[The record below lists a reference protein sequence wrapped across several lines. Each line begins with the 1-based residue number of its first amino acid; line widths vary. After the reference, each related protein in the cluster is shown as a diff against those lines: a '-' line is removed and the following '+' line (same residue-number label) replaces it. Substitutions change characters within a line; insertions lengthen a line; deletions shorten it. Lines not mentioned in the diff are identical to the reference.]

1 MSKLIYAKSKAGF
14 ELAYTDRGTTSPIYR
29 SIVFTEDGYL
39 WTHGQY
45 FRILVDGT
53 NLFTSTTTDG
63 IATLKD
69 SNSTT
74 VASIDVGVTGLSGDS
89 VIKVG
94 NLTNGVIALSHELRS
109 AGADSDAVNTV
120 GSTYSAI
127 KIPSLTVNKY
137 GHVTSL
143 TSVSTPVDRVA
154 ASVAT
159 GTFYLLGHT
168 ASTAG
173 TATASKISSIYG
185 DSAGNLSASKFL
197 GKLNNS
203 LTITYNGTALEYDN
217 TQALSLTMYGPTTSG
232 TSGQLAYSTG
242 SGVGWKDP
250 STTITSSSTHNQ
262 IPTAAAVWDVIGAG
276 LSAADAMVYK
286 GTIGV
291 GGTITAL
298 PTSGLY
304 SAGWTYRVITAGTYA
319 GQKAEIGDMI
329 IAVVDRADGVSGTN
343 SDWTIVQANIDGAVI
358 GPASSVDGRIAV
370 FDGISGKVIKDS
382 GISPTTA
389 GINFMQIGNPTTT
402 NSFIRVTSAGVP
414 SYRTPSNVKS
424 DIGLGNVE
432 NTKLSTWAG
441 SSNLTTLGTI
451 TTGTWTATDIGLAHG
466 GTGASLTAV
475 AGGVVY
481 STASGMAISSAG
493 STNQVLLSGGTGS
506 PTWANQASLSVGSAA
521 SAGTATNLAG
531 GAQGSIPYQTA
542 AGSTTFLS
550 APTTNGF
557 VLKYNTTNKAPYWA
571 ADIDTH
577 YTTMLYVGAS
587 SAKSNAAATNPY
599 LKLFDDDNR
608 RSQFRI
614 KGAGATTVK
623 SDANGNITIQSANDN
638 TWRNITAY
646 TLANPTTATEVL
658 SNSIGTADLQFGSE
672 FIWDSEGDGTTGP
685 ELKIGWA
692 EISTTG
698 TVTYGF

>member
-1 MSKLIYAKSKAGF
+1 MSKLIYAKSKVGF

-45 FRILVDGT
+45 FRILVDGA
-53 NLFTSTTTDG
+53 NLFTSTTTNG
-63 IATLKD
+63 TATLKD

-89 VIKVG
+89 VVKVG

-109 AGADSDAVNTV
+109 AGADADVVNTV
-120 GSTYSAI
+120 GSTLSSI

-143 TSVSTPVDRVA
+143 SSVNTAVDRVA
-154 ASVAT
+154 AAVAT

-173 TATASKISSIYG
+173 TATTFKNSSIYG
-185 DSAGNLSASKFL
+185 DSAGNLSASKFI
-197 GKLNNS
+197 GNLNNA
-203 LTITYNGTALEYDN
+203 LTITYNGTAIEYDN
-217 TQALSLTMYGPTTSG
+217 TQALSVTMYGPATSG

-242 SGVGWKDP
+242 SGMGWITP
-250 STTITSSSTHNQ
+250 ATTITSSSTHSQ
-262 IPTAAAVWDVIGAG
+262 IPTAAAVWDVVGAG

-298 PTSGLY
+298 PTSGEY
-304 SAGWTYRVITAGTYA
+304 NAGWTYKVVSAGNYA
-319 GQKAEIGDMI
+319 GQVAEIGDMI
-329 IAVVDRADGVSGTN
+329 IAVVDRAAGASGSP
-343 SDWTIVQANIDGAVI
+343 SDWTVVQANIDGAVI
-358 GPASSVDGRIAV
+358 GPASSVSGRIAV

-382 GISPTTA
+382 GITPTTA

-402 NSFIRVTSAGVP
+402 GSFISVSTAGLP
-414 SYRTPSNVKS
+414 TYRTAANVKS

-432 NTKLSTWAG
+432 NTKLSTWTG
-441 SSNLTTLGTI
+441 STSLTTLGTI
-451 TTGTWTATDIGLAHG
+451 TSGTWSATDIGLAHG
-466 GTGASLTAV
+466 GTGASLTGI

-493 STNQVLLSGGTGS
+493 SSNQVLLSGGTGS
-506 PTWANQASLSVGSAA
+506 PTWTNQGNLSVGSAT

-531 GAQGSIPYQTA
+531 GAQGSVPYQTA
-542 AGSTTFLS
+542 AGNTTFLS

-571 ADIDTH
+571 ADIDTNS
-577 YTTMLYVGAS
+577 TTALHIGAIT
-587 SAKSNAAATNPY
+587 AKSNAVATNPY
-599 LKLFDDDNR
+599 LKLFDDTNL

-614 KGAGATTVK
+614 SGAGSTTVK

-672 FIWDSEGDGTTGP
+672 FIWDTVGDGTTGP

-692 EISTTG
+692 EISSTG